1 MKPPQQTLL
10 QKIHSL
16 PEETRRL
23 LALLSTALS
32 GIIVIFLL
40 GATMQARLA
49 HPIAHNNIPHL
60 TPPSH
65 TTTLDDAV
73 TLSPIE
79 GIRDSFASLKGI
91 LLPKDSRKDSTTT
104 GDEKGLLQTTGILLH
119 DLLVNVGNRIIGGWL
134 VVWHTTHNP
143 DIQNIITKKMIFGA
157 AALDRGFEQ
166 LSRYMNDPF

>member
-40 GATMQARLA
+40 GVAMQARLA
-49 HPIAHNNIPHL
+49 HPTAHNNTPHL

-91 LLPKDSRKDSTTT
+91 LLPEDSWEDNVVT
-104 GDEKGLLQTTGILLH
+104 GNEKGLLQTTGIFLH
-119 DLLVNVGNRIIGGWL
+119 DSLVNVGNHIIGGWL
-134 VVWHTTHNP
+134 VVWHTAHDP
-143 DIQNIITKKMIFGA
+143 DIQNSITKKMIVGA

-166 LSRYMNDPF
+166 LLQYVNGPF